1 MKLHDM
7 KLAMVL
13 SLAVAIGGCATAPS
27 PGPAANTDLD
37 KAIQLPAT
45 FENIWFRTE
54 KVRLGLAYEA
64 TGILI
69 VNTDAIVFNHS
80 DGAIRVA
87 AESIQRVTEGTLL
100 PDMMNTWL
108 SVHYLEAGTA
118 RLAAFKGS
126 PFSASPSNSRLYA
139 AMRAMLLP
147 GKSTATFLLEQDTLY
162 QLIGLDRAED
172 KDCSRRRIINR
183 EIVTADA
190 KESLEHWTLDRCGT
204 LVRYRI
210 RYTSSPG
217 GGTTILWTPGEV
229 IGKAMKE

>member
-7 KLAMVL
+7 KLVLVL
-13 SLAVAIGGCATAPS
+13 SLAITVGGCATAPS

-54 KVRLGLAYEA
+54 KVRFGLAYEA
-64 TGILI
+64 TGTLI
-69 VNTDAIVFNHS
+69 VSKDAIVFNHA
-80 DGAIRVA
+80 DGAITVA
-87 AESIQRVTEGTLL
+87 AETVQRVTEGRLA
-100 PDMMNTWL
+100 PDMMNIWL
-108 SVHYLEAGTA
+108 GVHYVEAGTA
-118 RLAAFKGS
+118 RLAAFEGS
-126 PFSASPSNSRLYA
+126 PFSASPSNSHLYA

-147 GKSTATFLLEQDTLY
+147 GKSTATFFLEQDTLF
-162 QLIGLDRAED
+162 QLIGLDRTED
-172 KDCSRRRIINR
+172 KDCSRRRVVNR

-210 RYTSSPG
+210 RYTPSPD

-229 IGKAMKE
+229 VGKAR